1 MKKLLF
7 GIAVAAGLSAFAAPS
22 AIYWNMDGY
31 AEFTTAQYATLFA
44 SIDGGEQTGADWT
57 ILPDTF
63 AGRNKAT
70 VGDFGGESY
79 SYYVQ
84 IFNEAHEAIAES
96 AVLTWDDLLAAD
108 AVSVTMTHAG
118 AGTATFGGF
127 TAVPEPTSALLM
139 LLGMAGL
146 ALKRKHA

>member
-44 SIDGGEQTGADWT
+44 AIGDGVDTGADWT
-57 ILPDTF
+57 QIAENFD
-63 AGRNKAT
+63 GRFKAT
-70 VGDFGGESY
+70 VGELGGY

-84 IFNEAHEAIAES
+84 LFNEANEAIAES
-96 AVLTWDDLLAAD
+96 ATLSWQDLLDAN
-108 AVSVTMTHAG
+108 AVSESMTPAG
-118 AGTATFGGF
+118 AGTATFGSF

-146 ALKRKHA
+146 ALKRKNA

>member
-7 GIAVAAGLSAFAAPS
+7 GLVAAAGLTTFGAAS
-22 AIYWNMDGY
+22 SIYWTMADYG
-31 AEFTTAQYATLFA
+31 EFSAAQYATLFA

-70 VGDFGGESY
+70 VGNLGGY

-84 IFNEAHEAIAES
+84 LFNEAHEAIAES
-96 AVLTWDDLLAAD
+96 ATLSWQDLLDAN
-108 AVSVTMTHAG
+108 AVSESMTPAG